1 MKFMKALIRGEFGL
15 GETLWKFGIGV
26 MVVAMVLLSTGSHGQ
41 LNALGLHDSTLDSE
55 LFNWIVGFSMLVG
68 FVYFTIQTIG
78 LTRAF
83 LNDPISRRR
92 RTWTYQIA
100 ATWITAWIL
109 IYIAILIS
117 LFRDVL

>member
-1 MKFMKALIRGEFGL
+1 MKALIRGEFGL
-15 GETLWKFGIGV
+15 GETLWKYGIGV

-78 LTRAF
+78 LMRAF
-83 LNDPISRRR
+83 INDPKTKSGPRG
-92 RTWTYQIA
+92 RTWTTKIA
-100 ATWITAWIL
+100 ATWIL
-109 IYIAILIS
+109 FYFAIWLS
-117 LFRDVL
+117 FFREVL

>member
-26 MVVAMVLLSTGSHGQ
+26 MVVAFVLFMAISALLQ
-41 LNALGLHDSTLDSE
+41 ALGLFDYNLDDSE

-78 LTRAF
+78 LMRAF
-83 LNDPISRRR
+83 INDPKTKSGPRG
-92 RTWTYQIA
+92 RTWTTKIA
-100 ATWITAWIL
+100 ATWIL
-109 IYIAILIS
+109 FYFAIWLS
-117 LFRDVL
+117 FFREVL